1 MPREAEF
8 FVDTLPMLD
17 FAAARRTM
25 VDSQLRTS
33 DVTEPRLIAAMLAL
47 PRERFLPPENAA
59 LAYLDTD
66 VPATPAQAGKPVRS
80 LLKPLVLG
88 RLIQAAEIAEGD
100 HVLDVGCATGY
111 SSAVLAR
118 LAHSVVAL
126 EEEAGLAA
134 RARDN
139 LHVLGIKHVEVVS
152 GPLAE
157 GWPSRGPYDAIILNG
172 ATEVVPKGLLRQLKP
187 SGRLTGVFRRGA
199 AGKAML
205 YRSIEGEYSGRPVFD
220 AAAPLLPGFAEPV
233 AFVF

>member
-1 MPREAEF
+1 
-8 FVDTLPMLD
+8 MLD
-17 FAAARRTM
+17 FAAARRMM

-33 DVTEPRLIAAMLAL
+33 DVTEPRLLAAMLAL

-59 LAYLDTD
+59 LAYLDID
-66 VPATPAQAGKPVRS
+66 VPATVAPGSKQARC
-80 LLKPLVLG
+80 LLKPMVLA

-126 EEEAGLAA
+126 DDDAGLTAQA
-134 RARDN
+134 RQN
-139 LHVLGIKHVEVVS
+139 LHGLGIKHAQVVS
-152 GPLAE
+152 GPLNE
-157 GWPSRGPYDAIILNG
+157 GSPAHGPYDAIILNG
-172 ATEVVPKGLLRQLKP
+172 ASEVVPKALLRQLKP
-187 SGRLTGVFRRGA
+187 SGRLAGIVRQGA

-205 YRSIEGEYSGRPVFD
+205 YRSIGGEYSGRAVFD